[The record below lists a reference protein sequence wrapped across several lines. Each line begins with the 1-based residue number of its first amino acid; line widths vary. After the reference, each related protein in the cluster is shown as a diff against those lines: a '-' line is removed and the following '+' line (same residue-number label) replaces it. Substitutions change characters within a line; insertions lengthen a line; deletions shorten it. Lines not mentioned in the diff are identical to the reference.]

1 MKEDTKSKSK
11 REVTCIEIIWE
22 KKSDVLELPNTE
34 VFTNFILEESYEAIK
49 SALEEDL
56 ETVELF
62 NIQNL
67 SIVIELKKSQFS
79 SVLEKIK
86 EMYVDQEDYE
96 ECTKIQNLIDGKMKT
111 WKYFSKSDSKK
122 ETIQIL
128 KALNKKEAYIAA
140 SRIKGLDLPSFK
152 KLFKIEKS

>member
-11 REVTCIEIIWE
+11 REVTNIEIIWE
-22 KKSDVLELPNTE
+22 KKGDVLDLINTE
-34 VFTNFILEESYEAIK
+34 SFTNFVLEESYKAIK
-49 SALEEDL
+49 SAIEEDL
-56 ETVELF
+56 KVVELF

-67 SIVIELKKSQFS
+67 SIIVELEKSHFS

-86 EMYVDQEDYE
+86 EMYVGLEDYE
-96 ECTKIQNLIDGKMKT
+96 ECTKIQNLINGKMKT

-128 KALNKKEAYIAA
+128 KALTKKEAYLVA
-140 SRIKGLDLPSFK
+140 SRIKGLDLSSFK
-152 KLFKIEKS
+152 ELFKIEKS

>member
-79 SVLEKIK
+79 TVLEKIK

-152 KLFKIEKS
+152 KLFKIEKL

>member
-79 SVLEKIK
+79 TVLEKIK

>member
-67 SIVIELKKSQFS
+67 SIVVELKKPQFS

-96 ECTKIQNLIDGKMKT
+96 ECIKIQNLIDGKMKT

>member
-96 ECTKIQNLIDGKMKT
+96 ECTKIQNLIDGKMKI

>member
-1 MKEDTKSKSK
+1 
-11 REVTCIEIIWE
+11 
-22 KKSDVLELPNTE
+22 
-34 VFTNFILEESYEAIK
+34 
-49 SALEEDL
+49 
-56 ETVELF
+56 
-62 NIQNL
+62 
-67 SIVIELKKSQFS
+67 
-79 SVLEKIK
+79 
-86 EMYVDQEDYE
+86 MYVDQEDYE

-152 KLFKIEKS
+152 KLFKIEKL

>member
-67 SIVIELKKSQFS
+67 SIVIELKKSQFP

-152 KLFKIEKS
+152 KLFKIEKL

>member
-67 SIVIELKKSQFS
+67 SIVVELKKSQFS

-96 ECTKIQNLIDGKMKT
+96 ECIKIQNLIDGKMKT

>member
-67 SIVIELKKSQFS
+67 SIVIELKKSQFPP
-79 SVLEKIK
+79 VLEKIK

-152 KLFKIEKS
+152 KLFKIEKL

>member
-34 VFTNFILEESYEAIK
+34 VFTNFILKESYEAIK

-67 SIVIELKKSQFS
+67 SIVVELKKSQFS

>member
-1 MKEDTKSKSK
+1 MKEYPNEENK
-11 REVTCIEIIWE
+11 REVTQIEISWE
-22 KKSDVLELPNTE
+22 ENSDVLDLANTKA
-34 VFTNFILEESYEAIK
+34 FTDFVLEESYEAIK
-49 SALEEDL
+49 SAMAEDL
-56 ETVELF
+56 EVVELF

-67 SIVIELKKSQFS
+67 SIIVEIEKIHFP

-86 EMYVDQEDYE
+86 EMYVDLEDYE
-96 ECTKIQNLIDGKMKT
+96 ECAKIQNLINGKMKT

-128 KALNKKEAYIAA
+128 KALTKKEAYLIA
-140 SRIKGLDLPSFK
+140 SKIKGLDLESFK

>member
-67 SIVIELKKSQFS
+67 SIVVELKKSQFS

-152 KLFKIEKS
+152 KLFKIEKL

>member
-67 SIVIELKKSQFS
+67 SIVVELKKSQFS

>member
-67 SIVIELKKSQFS
+67 SIVIELKKSQFPP
-79 SVLEKIK
+79 VLEKIK

>member
-34 VFTNFILEESYEAIK
+34 VFTNFILKESYEAIK

-79 SVLEKIK
+79 TVLEKIK

>member
-140 SRIKGLDLPSFK
+140 SRIKGMDLPSFK
-152 KLFKIEKS
+152 KLFKIEKL

>member
-56 ETVELF
+56 
-62 NIQNL
+62 
-67 SIVIELKKSQFS
+67 
-79 SVLEKIK
+79 
-86 EMYVDQEDYE
+86 
-96 ECTKIQNLIDGKMKT
+96 
-111 WKYFSKSDSKK
+111 
-122 ETIQIL
+122 
-128 KALNKKEAYIAA
+128 
-140 SRIKGLDLPSFK
+140 PSFK

>member
-34 VFTNFILEESYEAIK
+34 VFTNFILKESYEAIK

-67 SIVIELKKSQFS
+67 SIVVELKKSQFS

-152 KLFKIEKS
+152 KLFKIEKT

>member
-67 SIVIELKKSQFS
+67 SIVVELKKSQFS

-96 ECTKIQNLIDGKMKT
+96 ECTKIQNLIDGKMKI

>member
-67 SIVIELKKSQFS
+67 SIVVELKKSQFS

-122 ETIQIL
+122 ETI
-128 KALNKKEAYIAA
+128 
-140 SRIKGLDLPSFK
+140 
-152 KLFKIEKS
+152 

>member
-67 SIVIELKKSQFS
+67 SIVIELKKSQFP

-96 ECTKIQNLIDGKMKT
+96 ECIKIQNLIDGKMKT